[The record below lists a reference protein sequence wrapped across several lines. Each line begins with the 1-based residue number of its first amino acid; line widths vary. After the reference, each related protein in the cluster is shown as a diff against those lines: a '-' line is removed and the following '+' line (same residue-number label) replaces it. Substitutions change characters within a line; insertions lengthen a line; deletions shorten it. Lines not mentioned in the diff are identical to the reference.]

1 MEKITAIGEIL
12 FDVYPETKNLGGAPL
27 NFLFHIDKLT
37 SRGIIISR
45 VGFDVLGNKAINF
58 LKNNGLETK
67 YIQVD
72 HLHPTGVTTVNL
84 DENKVPSFNID
95 EERAYDYIEMNDEIY
110 RLINEDTD
118 CLYFGSLAQRSETSK
133 STIHNLLGG
142 KIKYFCDL
150 NIRQNFFSK
159 NTITKSLTVADV
171 LKLNLDEL
179 KLINDLLFNE
189 KFDIDTCVKRVM
201 ENFDIELIAI
211 TKGAEGSTLFNNKE
225 KDDYRIISSAVVDTL
240 GAGDAFAA
248 IFCMGYLR
256 NWDLAKMNSLANEFA
271 SQICQIRGALPEND
285 EVYHMI
291 KEKFNNE

>member
-27 NFLFHIDKLT
+27 NFLYHVHKLI
-37 SRGIIISR
+37 SRGNIISR
-45 VGFDVLGNKAINF
+45 VGFDILGNKVLNY
-58 LKNNGLETK
+58 LKSRGIETK

-84 DENKVPSFNID
+84 DNKKVPSFNID

-133 STIHNLLGG
+133 STIHNLLGE
-142 KIKYFCDL
+142 KTKYFCDL

-159 NTITKSLTVADV
+159 NTITKSLASADV

-179 KLINDLLFNE
+179 NLINDILFNE

-225 KDDYRIISSAVVDTL
+225 KDEYRITSSAVVDTL

-271 SQICQIRGALPEND
+271 NQICQIRGALPEND
-285 EVYHMI
+285 EVYEMI
-291 KEKFNNE
+291 KEKFKNE

>member
-27 NFLFHIDKLT
+27 NFLYHVHKLI
-37 SRGIIISR
+37 SRGNIISR
-45 VGFDVLGNKAINF
+45 VGFDILGNKVLNY
-58 LKNNGLETK
+58 LKSRGIETK

-84 DENKVPSFNID
+84 DNKKVPSFNID

-159 NTITKSLTVADV
+159 NTITKSLASADV

-179 KLINDLLFNE
+179 NLINDLLFNE
-189 KFDIDTCVKRVM
+189 IFDIDTCVKRVM

-225 KDDYRIISSAVVDTL
+225 KDDYRITSSAVVDTL

-271 SQICQIRGALPEND
+271 NQICQIRGALPEND
-285 EVYHMI
+285 EVYEMI
-291 KEKFNNE
+291 KEKFKNE

>member
-1 MEKITAIGEIL
+1 
-12 FDVYPETKNLGGAPL
+12 
-27 NFLFHIDKLT
+27 
-37 SRGIIISR
+37 
-45 VGFDVLGNKAINF
+45 
-58 LKNNGLETK
+58 
-67 YIQVD
+67 
-72 HLHPTGVTTVNL
+72 
-84 DENKVPSFNID
+84 
-95 EERAYDYIEMNDEIY
+95 MNDEIY

-133 STIHNLLGG
+133 STIHNLLGE
-142 KIKYFCDL
+142 KTKYFCDL

-159 NTITKSLTVADV
+159 NTITKSLASADV

-179 KLINDLLFNE
+179 NLINDILFNE

-225 KDDYRIISSAVVDTL
+225 KDEYRITSSAVVDTL

-271 SQICQIRGALPEND
+271 NQICQIRGALPEND
-285 EVYHMI
+285 EVYEMI
-291 KEKFNNE
+291 KEKFKNE

>member
-1 MEKITAIGEIL
+1 MEKINAIGEIL
-12 FDVYPETKNLGGAPL
+12 FDVYPETKNLGGAPF
-27 NFLFHIDKLT
+27 NFLFHIHKLT
-37 SRGIIISR
+37 SRGSIISR
-45 VGFDVLGNKAINF
+45 VGFDVLGNKALNF

-110 RLINEDTD
+110 RLINEETD
-118 CLYFGSLAQRSETSK
+118 CLYFGLLAQRSEISK

-150 NIRQNFFSK
+150 NIRQNFFSN
-159 NTITKSLTVADV
+159 NTITKSLTAADV

-189 KFDIDTCVKRVM
+189 KFNIDTCVKRVM

-225 KDDYRIISSAVVDTL
+225 KDDYRMISSAVVDTL

-248 IFCMGYLR
+248 IFCLGYIR
-256 NWDLAKMNSLANEFA
+256 NWNLAKINTLANEFA
-271 SQICQIRGALPEND
+271 NHICQIKGALPEKN
-285 EVYHMI
+285 EVYDMI
-291 KEKFNNE
+291 KEKFKNE